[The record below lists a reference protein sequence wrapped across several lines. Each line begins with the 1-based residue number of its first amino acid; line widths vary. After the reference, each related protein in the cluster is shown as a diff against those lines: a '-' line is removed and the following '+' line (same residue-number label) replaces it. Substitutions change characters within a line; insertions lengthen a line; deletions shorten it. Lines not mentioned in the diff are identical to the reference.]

1 MSKDSSKPSRRKRQP
16 APKSKPQN
24 PQAGLLGVGL
34 DNEDG
39 HKRITSGEKFM
50 LVGGSQETHENMTE
64 TVVKTF
70 EELKRRS
77 KHLENI
83 DPRELA
89 EILDKSRPR

>member
-1 MSKDSSKPSRRKRQP
+1 MSKDSSKPARKKRQP
-16 APKSKPQN
+16 KVS
-24 PQAGLLGVGL
+24 GLLGVGL

-39 HKRITSGEKFM
+39 HKRITTGDKFV
-50 LVGGSQETHENMTE
+50 LVGGSQETHEKMTE

-70 EELKRRS
+70 EELKRRD
-77 KHLENI
+77 KHLENV

>member
-1 MSKDSSKPSRRKRQP
+1 MSKDSSKPTRKKRQP
-16 APKSKPQN
+16 KV
-24 PQAGLLGVGL
+24 AGLLGVGL

-39 HKRITSGEKFM
+39 HKRITTGDQFV
-50 LVGGSQETHENMTE
+50 LVGGSQETHEQMTE

-70 EELKRRS
+70 EELKRRD
-77 KHLENI
+77 KRLENV

>member
-1 MSKDSSKPSRRKRQP
+1 MSKDSSKKPTRKGRQP
-16 APKSKPQN
+16 KIS
-24 PQAGLLGVGL
+24 GLLGVGL

-39 HKRITSGEKFM
+39 HKRITTGEKFV
-50 LVGGSQETHENMTE
+50 LVGGSQETHEHMTE

-77 KHLENI
+77 KQLENVE
-83 DPRELA
+83 PQELA